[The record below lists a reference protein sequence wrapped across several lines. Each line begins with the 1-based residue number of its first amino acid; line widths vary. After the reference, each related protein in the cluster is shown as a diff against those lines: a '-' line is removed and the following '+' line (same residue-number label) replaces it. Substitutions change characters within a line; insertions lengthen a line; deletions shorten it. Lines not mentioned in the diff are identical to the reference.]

1 MMTIKGIIKNAIERL
16 KQEDKLLTPDAYA
29 EAFCKEA
36 KIAGI
41 LVEDC
46 NQVDK
51 YANTLNKEYQQ
62 ELRQYHLKT
71 TQELVRYLIS
81 KLNRMNPSN
90 CATLLSES
98 QLLMKRVLEAVE
110 LLHNKE
116 AATLARKSI
125 DIINT
130 PNASKEQYENYRQ
143 LWINFITNYDDAFLN
158 HLKPM
163 GKVNVH
169 DLKSTIENLAQQKAV
184 SNENDLRHIAAI
196 IIASLVPSIAS
207 SVNDTIAKI
216 SDNLRN
222 HPEILTSESIEKE
235 VKSAIKLRIALDKD
249 ALREMIQSL
258 DNVLD
263 KLSIQLIEM
272 IEKSD
277 QSNTE
282 IKEIKE
288 DLDNL
293 NKQENL
299 DFKTAHNKLYNI
311 AIALEEN
318 TAALSKDLKA
328 HDDKVKALST
338 KIEVL
343 EKELE
348 DAKKASREDFLTKL
362 YNKRALDDYLEIKES
377 EFERYDRNYSIVM
390 FDLDHFKTVNDEYG
404 HEAGD
409 VILTAFSKILKQES
423 RTVDIIGRYGG
434 EEFMAIL
441 SETDVKGGVIFA
453 EKVRQHVQ
461 SAKFMFQDKR
471 IDVTISAGVSE
482 RAKFPT
488 QKATIHSAD
497 EYLYLAKKNGRNRV
511 ESA

>member
-1 MMTIKGIIKNAIERL
+1 MTINGIIKNAVERL
-16 KQEDKLLTPDAYA
+16 KREDKLLMPDAYA

-36 KIAGI
+36 KIAGM

-51 YANTLNKEYQQ
+51 YANTLNKDYQQ

-81 KLNRMNPSN
+81 KLNRMNPTN
-90 CATLLSES
+90 CATILAEN
-98 QLLMKRVLEAVE
+98 QLLTKRVLEAVE

-116 AATLARKSI
+116 AATLAKKSI

-130 PNASKEQYENYRQ
+130 PNASKEQYEHYRQ
-143 LWINFITNYDDAFLN
+143 LWINFITSYDDAFLN

-163 GKVNVH
+163 GKVYSQ
-169 DLKSTIENLAQQKAV
+169 DLKTTIENLAHQKSV
-184 SNENDLRHIAAI
+184 SKDRDLRHIATI
-196 IIASLVPSIAS
+196 MIASLVPSIAS
-207 SVNDTIAKI
+207 SVNDKIAKI
-216 SDNLRN
+216 SDDLRKN
-222 HPEILTSESIEKE
+222 PELLTSESIEKE
-235 VKSAIKLRIALDKD
+235 IKTAIKLRIALDKD
-249 ALREMIQSL
+249 ALKEMIQSL
-258 DNVLD
+258 DMVLD
-263 KLSIQLIEM
+263 KLSIQLIDM

-277 QSNTE
+277 QSNSE
-282 IKEIKE
+282 IKEIKK

-293 NKQENL
+293 NRQENL
-299 DFKTAHNKLYNI
+299 DFKTAHNKLYTI

-328 HDDKVKALST
+328 HDDEVKLLGK

-362 YNKRALDDYLEIKES
+362 FNKRALDDTLEIKEN
-377 EFERYDRNYSIVM
+377 EFERFGRDYSIVM
-390 FDLDHFKTVNDEYG
+390 FDIDYFKKVNDEYG

-409 VILTAFSKILKQES
+409 VILTAFANILKQEC
-423 RTVDIIGRYGG
+423 RTVDTVGRYGG

-441 SETDVKGGVIFA
+441 SETDLKGAVIFA
-453 EKVRQHVQ
+453 EKVREHVQ
-461 SAKFMFQDKR
+461 KAKFLFQNRR
-471 IDVTISAGVSE
+471 IDVTVSAGVSE
-482 RAKFPT
+482 RARFPS
-488 QKATIHSAD
+488 QKSAIHSAD
-497 EYLYLAKKNGRNRV
+497 EYLYLAKKNGRNRI
-511 ESA
+511 ESP

>member
-1 MMTIKGIIKNAIERL
+1 MTINGIIRNAIERL
-16 KQEDKLLTPDAYA
+16 KKEDKLLTPDAYA

-36 KIAGI
+36 KIAGMV
-41 LVEDC
+41 VEDC
-46 NQVDK
+46 TQVDK

-62 ELRQYHLKT
+62 ELKQYHLKT

-81 KLNRMNPSN
+81 KLNRMNPTN
-90 CATLLSES
+90 CAAILAENQHLT
-98 QLLMKRVLEAVE
+98 KRVLEAIE

-116 AATLARKSI
+116 ATNLAKKSI
-125 DIINT
+125 DLINT

-163 GKVNVH
+163 GKVH
-169 DLKSTIENLAQQKAV
+169 FSDLKSTIENLAHQKSV
-184 SNENDLRHIAAI
+184 SKENDLKHIAAI

-216 SDNLRN
+216 SDNLRKN
-222 HPEILTSESIEKE
+222 PEILTSESIEKE
-235 VKSAIKLRIALDKD
+235 IKSAIKLRIALDKD

-258 DNVLD
+258 DSVLD
-263 KLSIQLIEM
+263 KLSLQLIDM

-299 DFKTAHNKLYNI
+299 DFKTAHNKLYSI

-328 HDDKVKALST
+328 HDDEVKVLGK
-338 KIEVL
+338 KIEML

-377 EFERYDRNYSIVM
+377 EFERYDRNYTIVM
-390 FDLDHFKTVNDEYG
+390 FDLDYFKNVNDEYG

-409 VILTAFSKILKQES
+409 VILTAFANILKKEC
-423 RTVDIIGRYGG
+423 RTADIVGRYGG
-434 EEFMAIL
+434 EEFMALL
-441 SETDVKGGVIFA
+441 SETDIKGGVIFA
-453 EKVRQHVQ
+453 DKVRKHVEG
-461 SAKFMFQDKR
+461 AKFMYQDKR
-471 IDVTISAGVSE
+471 IDVTVSAGVSE
-482 RAKFPT
+482 RARFPS

-511 ESA
+511 ESI